1 MALFIDSNIGGITQS
16 TITDIICNDILQYS
30 TYSILQYSTY
40 THILFYNTHNLSISH
55 ISTN

>member
-1 MALFIDSNIGGITQS
+1 MALFIDNNIGGITQS

-40 THILFYNTHNLSISH
+40 THILH
-55 ISTN
+55 ILQYTQLVY